1 MPIVAAYELSNLS
14 YMNRVNMLVFP
25 VDWSPR
31 KTTLN
36 FARAPGSRQGRGGVG
51 EGRARRETRRREDE
65 KRNIRITG
73 EEAIDVLDA
82 ILLSDRVVPR
92 SGEA

>member
-1 MPIVAAYELSNLS
+1 
-14 YMNRVNMLVFP
+14 MNRVKMLVFP

-51 EGRARRETRRREDE
+51 ERKGGARDEKTRRREDE
-65 KRNIRITG
+65 KRNTRITG

-82 ILLSDRVVPR
+82 ILLSDGVVPR

>member
-1 MPIVAAYELSNLS
+1 
-14 YMNRVNMLVFP
+14 MNRVNMLVFP

-36 FARAPGSRQGRGGVG
+36 FARAPGPRQGRGGVG
-51 EGRARRETRRREDE
+51 EGRARRETRRREDERTRRREDE

>member
-1 MPIVAAYELSNLS
+1 
-14 YMNRVNMLVFP
+14 MNRVKMLVFP

-51 EGRARRETRRREDE
+51 ERKGGARDEKTRRREEEKRRRGEEE
-65 KRNIRITG
+65 KRNTRITG

-82 ILLSDRVVPR
+82 ILLSDGVVPR